1 MANAAKT
8 QPRATPQSHGGG
20 EATRSVST
28 GFAEKSTG
36 TPVRRERRRV
46 LLTGS
51 TGYVGGRL
59 LRSLVERGE
68 RLRCLA
74 RRPEFLEPKVGR
86 AAEVV
91 QGDAADLPSLR
102 RALEGV
108 DVAYY
113 LIHSMGS
120 KEDFE
125 EKDRRAAENFARAAA
140 DAGVRRIIYLGGLG
154 REPGL
159 SQHLR
164 SRQEVGRILR
174 ESGVPTL
181 EFRASIIIGSG
192 SLSFEMIRSLVE
204 KLPAMVTPRWVR
216 VPAQPLAVEDLIDY
230 LVAALD
236 VDADAS
242 AVYEIGGADRVSYME
257 IMREYAR
264 QRGLRRLMIPVPV
277 LSPKLSSLWL
287 GLVTPVYA
295 RVGKDL
301 IDSVRNPTVVED
313 ETALQVFDIRPRG
326 IRDAIQRALV
336 NEDHEFAETRWSD
349 ALSSGDRQSWGGEKF
364 GSRIVDSRSVWVP
377 YEPRQAFR
385 PIRRLGGEVGWYFAD
400 WLWRL
405 RGLIDLWFGGV
416 GSRRGRRDAEHL
428 APGETLDFWRV
439 EQFKA
444 GELLRLSAE
453 MKLPGRAWLQFEVTQ
468 QGAGS
473 LVRQTAIFDPVGLLG
488 HLYWYTLYPLHQLV
502 FSGML
507 RGIVKGMD
515 VSDHESPRA
524 GSNVGAVV

>member
-1 MANAAKT
+1 M
-8 QPRATPQSHGGG
+8 
-20 EATRSVST
+20 
-28 GFAEKSTG
+28 
-36 TPVRRERRRV
+36 
-46 LLTGS
+46 LLTGA

-59 LRSLVERGE
+59 MRALARSGE

-74 RRPEFLEPKVGR
+74 RRPEFLEPKVEGDT
-86 AAEVV
+86 EVV
-91 QGDAADLPSLR
+91 RGDAADFPSLQ
-102 RALEGV
+102 RALAGV

-120 KEDFE
+120 QEDFE
-125 EKDRRAAENFARAAA
+125 EKDRRAAENFARAAEA
-140 DAGVRRIIYLGGLG
+140 AGVRRIIYLGGLG

-204 KLPAMVTPRWVR
+204 KLPVMITPRWVR
-216 VPAQPLAVEDLIDY
+216 VPAQPLAVEDLIEY
-230 LVAALD
+230 LVDALD
-236 VDADAS
+236 VAAEDS
-242 AVYEIGGADRVSYME
+242 AVFEIGGADQVSYMD
-257 IMREYAR
+257 IMKEYAR

-313 ETALQVFDIRPRG
+313 DAALRVFGVRARG
-326 IRDAIQRALV
+326 IRDAIQRALI
-336 NEDHEFAETRWSD
+336 NEDREFAETRWSD
-349 ALSSGDRQSWGGEKF
+349 ALSSGDRQSWGGEKL

-377 YEPRQAFR
+377 YEPRQAFQ

-405 RGLIDLWFGGV
+405 RGFIDLWFGGV
-416 GSRRGRRDAEHL
+416 GSRRGRRDAERL
-428 APGETLDFWRV
+428 APGETVDFWRV
-439 EQFKA
+439 ERFKPD
-444 GELLRLSAE
+444 ELLRLSAE
-453 MKLPGRAWLQFEVTQ
+453 MKLPGRAWLQFEVTRERE
-468 QGAGS
+468 GS
-473 LVRQTAIFDPVGLLG
+473 LVRQTAIFDPVGLFG
-488 HLYWYTLYPLHQLV
+488 QVYWYALYPLHQLV
-502 FSGML
+502 FAGML
-507 RGIVKGMD
+507 RGIVRAIDAKGD
-515 VSDHESPRA
+515 ESSRGA
-524 GSNVGAVV
+524 AHVGAAV